1 MNENYSISEEVEEV
15 LPSFFWTI
23 ASSEGHQLINKDE
36 LVRIIKF
43 DEMTKNHTE
52 LYRKQVPIS
61 KALAD
66 NTKLMMPGIT
76 ASALMDGQGKQVA
89 NILKPTYWLAV
100 DIDKIPDEKMQEV
113 IAKADKDPYVMARYV
128 TASGHGLRILARYKP
143 FDDPEVTA
151 VELFD
156 VVVRKAMDYFSILL
170 GVPADEKCCDITR
183 MCGLA
188 HDPTAYFCW
197 NSKPFELESKDIKR
211 LYFKKS
217 MAEKYERRS
226 SRRRKPSQ
234 KMVSLAKHIP
244 TIDEAAASIE
254 KLLETWG
261 KAFEPSRHNDYVYNF
276 GLTCL
281 KYDIDQKEATDYA
294 DQHFSAQYPKT
305 VSVMNQAYKHQEQ
318 RGTWQFMR
326 KGESY
331 GKKPSIKMLKQWLS
345 MRYEFH
351 RNEVTGNYEVCSRDV
366 LKGKFHS
373 WTRMDDNIENSL
385 WIEMEEDGLQ
395 TLLPRLH
402 SLINSDFSEKY
413 NPLLDYLTALPAWDG
428 KTDYIQM
435 LADRIHIA
443 DTDGAHHTQED
454 FRYFFKK
461 WFVAMVVTWVTDTV
475 VGQTILIFVGKGGL
489 FKTTFFDKLLPKIL
503 HDYFINESTASYTDK
518 DFMEAMASKA
528 LMCLDEFETAFGKN
542 LSAFKSCVTKL
553 FFSIRRPYD
562 KYRTEL
568 PHRAAMCGTS
578 NSVQIISEEENR
590 RYSPW
595 LIESIDSPID
605 HPIDYQHVYAQ
616 AVALGKEVMERQRK
630 HEDGWVFWL
639 TTEDIEVM
647 REHNKMFMISNYME
661 DQILRYYRV
670 PGKYPAA
677 SGFREK
683 AQIERHGLVRDRE
696 GGGRDEHRC
705 HRIAIGMGGRPELTG
720 LRPVSDLLF
729 AVSILFF
736 PKTKIL
742 IISNPSTHHI
752 ECKTNQK
759 SDIIP
764 SRR

>member
-1 MNENYSISEEVEEV
+1 MNTNNSTSEEVEEV

-100 DIDKIPDEKMQEV
+100 DIDKIPDEKMQKV
-113 IAKADKDPYVMARYV
+113 ITKADNDPYVMVRYV

-156 VVVRKAMDYFSILL
+156 VMVRKAMDYFSILL

-331 GKKPSIKMLKQWLS
+331 GKKPSMKMLKQWLS

-351 RNEVTGNYEVCSRDV
+351 RNEVTGYYEVCSRDV
-366 LKGKFHS
+366 IKGKFHH

-395 TLLPRLH
+395 TQQPRLH

-443 DTDGAHHTQED
+443 DTDSAHHTQED

-670 PGKYPAA
+670 PGKDVEARYIKFRYSSEILERIGGCPALSRYIYQQNLA
-677 SGFREK
+677 STLLRLGF
-683 AQIERHGLVRDRE
+683 ERKRRSK
-696 GGGRDEHRC
+696 
-705 HRIAIGMGGRPELTG
+705 GMGWFVIEKEVGEMNTDAI
-720 LRPVSDLLF
+720 VS
-729 AVSILFF
+729 
-736 PKTKIL
+736 
-742 IISNPSTHHI
+742 PS
-752 ECKTNQK
+752 EWEDDRN
-759 SDIIP
+759 
-764 SRR
+764 

>member
-128 TASGHGLRILARYKP
+128 TASGHGLRILTRYKP

-217 MAEKYERRS
+217 ISEKYERRS

-281 KYDIDQKEATDYA
+281 KYNIDQKEATDYA

-331 GKKPSIKMLKQWLS
+331 GKKPSMKMLKQWLS

-351 RNEVTGNYEVCSRDV
+351 RNEVTGYYEVCSRDV
-366 LKGKFHS
+366 LKGKFHR

-395 TLLPRLH
+395 TQQPRLH

-670 PGKYPAA
+670 PDKDVEARYIKFRYSSEILERIGGCPALSRYIYQQNLA
-677 SGFREK
+677 STLLRLGF
-683 AQIERHGLVRDRE
+683 ERKRRSK
-696 GGGRDEHRC
+696 
-705 HRIAIGMGGRPELTG
+705 GMGWFVIEKEVGEMNTDAI
-720 LRPVSDLLF
+720 VS
-729 AVSILFF
+729 
-736 PKTKIL
+736 
-742 IISNPSTHHI
+742 PS
-752 ECKTNQK
+752 EWEDDRN
-759 SDIIP
+759 
-764 SRR
+764 

>member
-15 LPSFFWTI
+15 MPSFFWTI

-100 DIDKIPDEKMQEV
+100 DIDKIPEEKMQEV

-188 HDPTAYFCW
+188 HDPTAYFYW
-197 NSKPFELESKDIKR
+197 NSKPFELDTKDIKR

-261 KAFEPSRHNDYVYNF
+261 KAFEPNRHNDYVYNF

-331 GKKPSIKMLKQWLS
+331 GKKPSMKMLKQWLS

-351 RNEVTGNYEVCSRDV
+351 RNEVTGYYEVCSRDV
-366 LKGKFHS
+366 IKGKFHR

-395 TLLPRLH
+395 TQQPRLH

-443 DTDGAHHTQED
+443 NTDGAHHTQED

-670 PGKYPAA
+670 PGKDVEARYIKFRYSSEILERIGGCPALSRYIYQQNLA
-677 SGFREK
+677 STLLRLGF
-683 AQIERHGLVRDRE
+683 ERKRRSK
-696 GGGRDEHRC
+696 
-705 HRIAIGMGGRPELTG
+705 GMGWFVIEKEVGEMNTDAI
-720 LRPVSDLLF
+720 VS
-729 AVSILFF
+729 
-736 PKTKIL
+736 
-742 IISNPSTHHI
+742 PS
-752 ECKTNQK
+752 EWEDDRN
-759 SDIIP
+759 
-764 SRR
+764 

>member
-1 MNENYSISEEVEEV
+1 MNTNNSTSEEVEEV
-15 LPSFFWTI
+15 MPSFFWTI

-244 TIDEAAASIE
+244 TIDEAAPAIE
-254 KLLETWG
+254 KLMESWG

-331 GKKPSIKMLKQWLS
+331 GKKPSMKMLKQWLS

-351 RNEVTGNYEVCSRDV
+351 RNEVTGYYEVCSRDV
-366 LKGKFHS
+366 IKGKFHH

-395 TLLPRLH
+395 TQQPRLH

-413 NPLLDYLTALPAWDG
+413 NPLLDFLTSLPEWDG

-670 PGKYPAA
+670 PGKDVEARYIKFRYSSEILERIGGCPALSRYIYQQNLA
-677 SGFREK
+677 STLLRLGF
-683 AQIERHGLVRDRE
+683 ERKRRSK
-696 GGGRDEHRC
+696 
-705 HRIAIGMGGRPELTG
+705 GMGWFVIEKEVGEMNTDAI
-720 LRPVSDLLF
+720 VS
-729 AVSILFF
+729 
-736 PKTKIL
+736 
-742 IISNPSTHHI
+742 PS
-752 ECKTNQK
+752 EWEDDRN
-759 SDIIP
+759 
-764 SRR
+764 

>member
-170 GVPADEKCCDITR
+170 GVPADEKCSDITR

-197 NSKPFELESKDIKR
+197 NSKPFELDTKDIKR

-261 KAFEPSRHNDYVYNF
+261 KAFEPNRHNDYVYNF

-281 KYDIDQKEATDYA
+281 KYNIDQKEATDYA

-318 RGTWQFMR
+318 RGSWQFMR

-331 GKKPSIKMLKQWLS
+331 GKKPSMKMLKQWLS

-351 RNEVTGNYEVCSRDV
+351 RNEVTGYYEVCSRDV
-366 LKGKFHS
+366 IKGKFHH

-489 FKTTFFDKLLPKIL
+489 FKTTFFDKLLPRVL

-605 HPIDYQHVYAQ
+605 HPIDYQHVYSQ

-670 PGKYPAA
+670 PGKDVEARYIKFRYSSEILERIGGCPALSRYIYQQNLA
-677 SGFREK
+677 STLLRLGF
-683 AQIERHGLVRDRE
+683 ERKRRSK
-696 GGGRDEHRC
+696 
-705 HRIAIGMGGRPELTG
+705 GMGWFVIEKEVGEMNTDAI
-720 LRPVSDLLF
+720 VS
-729 AVSILFF
+729 
-736 PKTKIL
+736 
-742 IISNPSTHHI
+742 PS
-752 ECKTNQK
+752 EWEEDQN
-759 SDIIP
+759 
-764 SRR
+764 

>member
-1 MNENYSISEEVEEV
+1 MNENYSISKEVEEV
-15 LPSFFWTI
+15 MPSFFWTI

-100 DIDKIPDEKMQEV
+100 DIDKIPEEKMQEV
-113 IAKADKDPYVMARYV
+113 ITKADKDPYVMARYV

-151 VELFD
+151 VELFG

-331 GKKPSIKMLKQWLS
+331 GKKPSMKMLKQWLS

-351 RNEVTGNYEVCSRDV
+351 RNEVTGYYEVCSRDV
-366 LKGKFHS
+366 LKGKFHH

-395 TLLPRLH
+395 THQPRLH

-428 KTDYIQM
+428 TTDYIQM

-443 DTDGAHHTQED
+443 NTDGAHHTQED

-670 PGKYPAA
+670 PGKDVEARYIKFRYSSEILERIGGCPALSRYIYQQNLA
-677 SGFREK
+677 STLLRLGF
-683 AQIERHGLVRDRE
+683 ERKRRSK
-696 GGGRDEHRC
+696 
-705 HRIAIGMGGRPELTG
+705 GMGWFVIEKEVGEMNTDAI
-720 LRPVSDLLF
+720 VS
-729 AVSILFF
+729 
-736 PKTKIL
+736 
-742 IISNPSTHHI
+742 PS
-752 ECKTNQK
+752 EWEDDRN
-759 SDIIP
+759 
-764 SRR
+764 

>member
-1 MNENYSISEEVEEV
+1 MNDNYSISKEVEEV

-113 IAKADKDPYVMARYV
+113 IEKADKDPYVMARYV

-197 NSKPFELESKDIKR
+197 NSKPFELDTKDIKR

-244 TIDEAAASIE
+244 TIDEAVPAIE

-261 KAFEPSRHNDYVYNF
+261 KAFEPNRHNDYVYNF

-281 KYDIDQKEATDYA
+281 KYNIDQKEATDYA

-318 RGTWQFMR
+318 RGSWQFMR

-331 GKKPSIKMLKQWLS
+331 GKKPSMKMLKQWLS

-351 RNEVTGNYEVCSRDV
+351 RNEVTGYYEVCSRDV
-366 LKGKFHS
+366 LKGKFHR

-413 NPLLDYLTALPAWDG
+413 NPLLDFLTSLPAWDG
-428 KTDYIQM
+428 KTDHIQM

-443 DTDGAHHTQED
+443 NTDGAHHTQED

-630 HEDGWVFWL
+630 HEDGRVFWL

-670 PGKYPAA
+670 PGKDVEARYIKFRYSSEILERIGGCPALSRYIYQQNLA
-677 SGFREK
+677 STLLRLGF
-683 AQIERHGLVRDRE
+683 ERKRRSK
-696 GGGRDEHRC
+696 
-705 HRIAIGMGGRPELTG
+705 GMGWFVIEKEVGEMNTDAI
-720 LRPVSDLLF
+720 VS
-729 AVSILFF
+729 
-736 PKTKIL
+736 
-742 IISNPSTHHI
+742 PS
-752 ECKTNQK
+752 EWEDDRN
-759 SDIIP
+759 
-764 SRR
+764 

>member
-1 MNENYSISEEVEEV
+1 MNTNNSTSEEVEEV

-113 IAKADKDPYVMARYV
+113 ITKADNDPYVMVRYV

-170 GVPADEKCCDITR
+170 GVPADEKCSDITR

-197 NSKPFELESKDIKR
+197 NSKTFELESKDIKR

-244 TIDEAAASIE
+244 TIDEAAPAIE

-331 GKKPSIKMLKQWLS
+331 GKKPSMKMLKQWLS

-351 RNEVTGNYEVCSRDV
+351 RNEVTGYYEVCSRDV
-366 LKGKFHS
+366 IKGKFHR

-395 TLLPRLH
+395 TQQPRLH

-670 PGKYPAA
+670 PGKDVEARYIKFRYSSEILERIGGCPALSRYIYQQNLA
-677 SGFREK
+677 STLLRLGF
-683 AQIERHGLVRDRE
+683 ERKRRSK
-696 GGGRDEHRC
+696 
-705 HRIAIGMGGRPELTG
+705 GMGWFVIEKEVGEMNTDAI
-720 LRPVSDLLF
+720 VS
-729 AVSILFF
+729 
-736 PKTKIL
+736 
-742 IISNPSTHHI
+742 PS
-752 ECKTNQK
+752 EWEDDRN
-759 SDIIP
+759 
-764 SRR
+764 

>member
-1 MNENYSISEEVEEV
+1 MNTNNSTSEEVEEV

-234 KMVSLAKHIP
+234 KMVSLAKQIP

-254 KLLETWG
+254 KLLESWG

-331 GKKPSIKMLKQWLS
+331 GKKPSMKMLKQWLS

-351 RNEVTGNYEVCSRDV
+351 RNEVTGYYEVCSRDV
-366 LKGKFHS
+366 IKGKFHH

-395 TLLPRLH
+395 TQQPRLH

-443 DTDGAHHTQED
+443 NTDGAHHTQED

-489 FKTTFFDKLLPKIL
+489 FKTTFFDKLLPKVL

-670 PGKYPAA
+670 PGKDVEARYIKFRYSSEILERIGGCPALSRYIYQQNLA
-677 SGFREK
+677 STLLRLGF
-683 AQIERHGLVRDRE
+683 ERKRRSK
-696 GGGRDEHRC
+696 
-705 HRIAIGMGGRPELTG
+705 GMGWFVIEKEVGEMNTDAI
-720 LRPVSDLLF
+720 VS
-729 AVSILFF
+729 
-736 PKTKIL
+736 
-742 IISNPSTHHI
+742 PS
-752 ECKTNQK
+752 EWEDDRN
-759 SDIIP
+759 
-764 SRR
+764 

>member
-351 RNEVTGNYEVCSRDV
+351 RNEVTGYYEVCSRDV
-366 LKGKFHS
+366 IKGKFHH

-395 TLLPRLH
+395 TQQPRLH

-413 NPLLDYLTALPAWDG
+413 NPLLDFLTALPAWDG

-670 PGKYPAA
+670 PDKDVEARYIKFRYSSEILERIGGCPALSRYIYQQNLA
-677 SGFREK
+677 STLLRLGF
-683 AQIERHGLVRDRE
+683 ERKRRSK
-696 GGGRDEHRC
+696 
-705 HRIAIGMGGRPELTG
+705 GMGWFVIEKEVGEMNTDAI
-720 LRPVSDLLF
+720 VS
-729 AVSILFF
+729 
-736 PKTKIL
+736 
-742 IISNPSTHHI
+742 PS
-752 ECKTNQK
+752 EWEDDRN
-759 SDIIP
+759 
-764 SRR
+764 

>member
-1 MNENYSISEEVEEV
+1 MNENYSICEEVEEV

-100 DIDKIPDEKMQEV
+100 DIDKIPEEKMQEV

-197 NSKPFELESKDIKR
+197 NSKPFELDTKDIKR

-254 KLLETWG
+254 KLMESWG
-261 KAFEPSRHNDYVYNF
+261 KAFEPNRHNDYVYNF

-281 KYDIDQKEATDYA
+281 KYNIDQKEATDYA

-331 GKKPSIKMLKQWLS
+331 GRKPSIKMLKQWLS

-351 RNEVTGNYEVCSRDV
+351 RNEVTGYYEVCSRDV

-395 TLLPRLH
+395 TQQPRLH

-413 NPLLDYLTALPAWDG
+413 NPLLDYLTALPEWDG

-489 FKTTFFDKLLPKIL
+489 FKTTFFDKLLPRVL

-670 PGKYPAA
+670 PGKDVEARYIKFRYSSEIMERIGGCPALSRYIYQQNLA
-677 SGFREK
+677 STLLRLGF
-683 AQIERHGLVRDRE
+683 ERKRRSK
-696 GGGRDEHRC
+696 
-705 HRIAIGMGGRPELTG
+705 GMGWFVIEKEVGEMNTDAIVSPSEWEDDRNRPAYA
-720 LRPVSDLLF
+720 P
-729 AVSILFF
+729 
-736 PKTKIL
+736 
-742 IISNPSTHHI
+742 
-752 ECKTNQK
+752 
-759 SDIIP
+759 
-764 SRR
+764 

>member
-1 MNENYSISEEVEEV
+1 MNENYSINKEVEEV

-113 IAKADKDPYVMARYV
+113 IGKADKDPYVMARYV

-217 MAEKYERRS
+217 ISEKYERRS

-331 GKKPSIKMLKQWLS
+331 SKKPSMKMLKQWLS

-351 RNEVTGNYEVCSRDV
+351 RNEVTGYYEVCSRDV
-366 LKGKFHS
+366 LKGKFHH

-395 TLLPRLH
+395 TQQPRLH

-443 DTDGAHHTQED
+443 NTDGAHHTQED

-670 PGKYPAA
+670 PDKDVEARYIKFRYSSEILERIGGCPALSRYIYQQNLA
-677 SGFREK
+677 STLLRLGF
-683 AQIERHGLVRDRE
+683 ERKRRSK
-696 GGGRDEHRC
+696 
-705 HRIAIGMGGRPELTG
+705 GMGWFVIEKEVGEMNTDAI
-720 LRPVSDLLF
+720 VS
-729 AVSILFF
+729 
-736 PKTKIL
+736 
-742 IISNPSTHHI
+742 PS
-752 ECKTNQK
+752 EWEDDRN
-759 SDIIP
+759 
-764 SRR
+764 

>member
-1 MNENYSISEEVEEV
+1 MNTNNSTSEEVEEV

-113 IAKADKDPYVMARYV
+113 ITKADNDPYVMVRYV

-156 VVVRKAMDYFSILL
+156 VMVRKAMDYFSILL

-226 SRRRKPSQ
+226 SRRKKPSQ

-244 TIDEAAASIE
+244 TIDEAAPAIE

-331 GKKPSIKMLKQWLS
+331 GKKPSMKMLKQWLS

-351 RNEVTGNYEVCSRDV
+351 RNEVTGYYEVCSRDV
-366 LKGKFHS
+366 IKGKFHR

-395 TLLPRLH
+395 TQQPRLH

-670 PGKYPAA
+670 PGKDVEARYIKFRYSSEILERIGGCPALSRYIYQQNLA
-677 SGFREK
+677 STLLRLGF
-683 AQIERHGLVRDRE
+683 ERKRRSK
-696 GGGRDEHRC
+696 
-705 HRIAIGMGGRPELTG
+705 GMGWFVIEKEVGEMNTDAI
-720 LRPVSDLLF
+720 VS
-729 AVSILFF
+729 
-736 PKTKIL
+736 
-742 IISNPSTHHI
+742 PS
-752 ECKTNQK
+752 EWEDDRN
-759 SDIIP
+759 
-764 SRR
+764 

>member
-1 MNENYSISEEVEEV
+1 MNENYSISKEVEEV
-15 LPSFFWTI
+15 MPSFFWTI

-100 DIDKIPDEKMQEV
+100 DIDKIPEEKMQEV
-113 IAKADKDPYVMARYV
+113 ITKADKDPYVMARYV
-128 TASGHGLRILARYKP
+128 TVSGHGLRILARYKP

-151 VELFD
+151 VELFG

-226 SRRRKPSQ
+226 SRRIKPSQ

-331 GKKPSIKMLKQWLS
+331 GKKPSMKMLKQWLS

-351 RNEVTGNYEVCSRDV
+351 RNEVTGYYEVCSRDV
-366 LKGKFHS
+366 LKGKFHH

-395 TLLPRLH
+395 TQLPRLH

-443 DTDGAHHTQED
+443 NTDGAHHTQED

-670 PGKYPAA
+670 PGKDVEARYIKFRYSSEILERIGGCPALSRYIYQQNLA
-677 SGFREK
+677 STLLRLGF
-683 AQIERHGLVRDRE
+683 ERKRRSK
-696 GGGRDEHRC
+696 
-705 HRIAIGMGGRPELTG
+705 GMGWFVIEKEVGEMNTDAI
-720 LRPVSDLLF
+720 VS
-729 AVSILFF
+729 
-736 PKTKIL
+736 
-742 IISNPSTHHI
+742 PS
-752 ECKTNQK
+752 EWEDDRN
-759 SDIIP
+759 
-764 SRR
+764 

>member
-1 MNENYSISEEVEEV
+1 MNTNNSTSEEVEEV

-197 NSKPFELESKDIKR
+197 NSKPFELDTKDIKR

-244 TIDEAAASIE
+244 TIDEAAPAIE

-331 GKKPSIKMLKQWLS
+331 GKKPSMKMLKQWLS

-351 RNEVTGNYEVCSRDV
+351 RNEVTGYYEVCSRDV
-366 LKGKFHS
+366 IKGKFHR

-395 TLLPRLH
+395 TQQPRLH

-489 FKTTFFDKLLPKIL
+489 YKTTFFDKLLPRVL

-605 HPIDYQHVYAQ
+605 HPIDYLHVYAQ

-670 PGKYPAA
+670 PGKDVEARYIKFRYSSEILERIGGCPALSRYIYQQNLA
-677 SGFREK
+677 STLLRLGF
-683 AQIERHGLVRDRE
+683 ERKRRSK
-696 GGGRDEHRC
+696 
-705 HRIAIGMGGRPELTG
+705 GMGWFVIEKEVGEMNTDAI
-720 LRPVSDLLF
+720 VS
-729 AVSILFF
+729 
-736 PKTKIL
+736 
-742 IISNPSTHHI
+742 PS
-752 ECKTNQK
+752 EWEDDRN
-759 SDIIP
+759 
-764 SRR
+764 

>member
-1 MNENYSISEEVEEV
+1 MNENYSISKEVEEV
-15 LPSFFWTI
+15 MPSFFWTI

-151 VELFD
+151 VELFG

-331 GKKPSIKMLKQWLS
+331 GKKPSMKMLKQWLS

-351 RNEVTGNYEVCSRDV
+351 RNEVTGYYEVCSRDV
-366 LKGKFHS
+366 LKGKFHH

-395 TLLPRLH
+395 TQQSRLH

-443 DTDGAHHTQED
+443 NTDGAHHTQED

-670 PGKYPAA
+670 PGKDVEARYIKFRYSSEILERIGGCPALSRYIYQQNLA
-677 SGFREK
+677 STLLRLGFKRK
-683 AQIERHGLVRDRE
+683 RRSK
-696 GGGRDEHRC
+696 
-705 HRIAIGMGGRPELTG
+705 GMGWFVIEKEVGEMNTDAI
-720 LRPVSDLLF
+720 VS
-729 AVSILFF
+729 
-736 PKTKIL
+736 
-742 IISNPSTHHI
+742 PS
-752 ECKTNQK
+752 EWEDDRN
-759 SDIIP
+759 
-764 SRR
+764 

>member
-15 LPSFFWTI
+15 MPSFFWTI

-100 DIDKIPDEKMQEV
+100 DIDKIPEEKMQEV
-113 IAKADKDPYVMARYV
+113 ITKVDKDPYVMARYV

-244 TIDEAAASIE
+244 TIDEAAPSIE

-331 GKKPSIKMLKQWLS
+331 GKKPSMKMLKQWLS

-351 RNEVTGNYEVCSRDV
+351 RNEVTGYYEVCSRDV
-366 LKGKFHS
+366 LKGKFHH

-395 TLLPRLH
+395 TQQPRLH

-413 NPLLDYLTALPAWDG
+413 NPLLDYLTALPTWDG

-443 DTDGAHHTQED
+443 NTDGAHHTQED

-475 VGQTILIFVGKGGL
+475 VGQTILIFVGRGGL

-670 PGKYPAA
+670 PGKDVEARYIKFRYSSEILERIGGCPALSRYIYQQNLA
-677 SGFREK
+677 STLLRLGF
-683 AQIERHGLVRDRE
+683 ERKRRSK
-696 GGGRDEHRC
+696 
-705 HRIAIGMGGRPELTG
+705 GMGWFVIEKEMGEMNTDAI
-720 LRPVSDLLF
+720 VS
-729 AVSILFF
+729 
-736 PKTKIL
+736 
-742 IISNPSTHHI
+742 PS
-752 ECKTNQK
+752 EWEDDRN
-759 SDIIP
+759 
-764 SRR
+764 

>member
-15 LPSFFWTI
+15 MPSFFWTI

-100 DIDKIPDEKMQEV
+100 DIDKIPEEKMQEV
-113 IAKADKDPYVMARYV
+113 ITKADKDPYVMARYV

-305 VSVMNQAYKHQEQ
+305 VSVMKQAYKHQEQ

-331 GKKPSIKMLKQWLS
+331 GKKPSMKMLKQWLS

-351 RNEVTGNYEVCSRDV
+351 RNEVTGYYEVCSRDV
-366 LKGKFHS
+366 LKGKFHH

-395 TLLPRLH
+395 TQQPRLH

-443 DTDGAHHTQED
+443 NTDGAHHTQED

-670 PGKYPAA
+670 PGKDVEARYIKFRYSSEILERIGGCPALSRYIYQQNLA
-677 SGFREK
+677 STLLRLGF
-683 AQIERHGLVRDRE
+683 ERKRRSK
-696 GGGRDEHRC
+696 
-705 HRIAIGMGGRPELTG
+705 GMGWFVIEKEVGEMNTDAI
-720 LRPVSDLLF
+720 VS
-729 AVSILFF
+729 
-736 PKTKIL
+736 
-742 IISNPSTHHI
+742 PS
-752 ECKTNQK
+752 EWEDDRN
-759 SDIIP
+759 
-764 SRR
+764 

>member
-1 MNENYSISEEVEEV
+1 MNENYSINKEVEEV

-281 KYDIDQKEATDYA
+281 KYNIDQKEATDYA

-331 GKKPSIKMLKQWLS
+331 GKKPSMKMLKQWLS

-351 RNEVTGNYEVCSRDV
+351 RNEVTGYYEVCSRDV
-366 LKGKFHS
+366 LKGKFHRWS
-373 WTRMDDNIENSL
+373 RMDDNIENSL

-395 TLLPRLH
+395 TQQPRLH

-443 DTDGAHHTQED
+443 DTDSAHHTQED

-670 PGKYPAA
+670 SGKDVEARYIKFRYSSEILERIGGCPALSRYIYQQNLA
-677 SGFREK
+677 STLLRLGF
-683 AQIERHGLVRDRE
+683 ERKRRSK
-696 GGGRDEHRC
+696 
-705 HRIAIGMGGRPELTG
+705 GMGWFVIEKEVGEMNTDAI
-720 LRPVSDLLF
+720 VS
-729 AVSILFF
+729 
-736 PKTKIL
+736 
-742 IISNPSTHHI
+742 PS
-752 ECKTNQK
+752 EWEDDRN
-759 SDIIP
+759 
-764 SRR
+764 

>member
-1 MNENYSISEEVEEV
+1 MNENYSTSNEVEEV
-15 LPSFFWTI
+15 MPSFFWTI

-76 ASALMDGQGKQVA
+76 ASTLMDGQGKQVA

-113 IAKADKDPYVMARYV
+113 IEKADKDPYVMARYV

-331 GKKPSIKMLKQWLS
+331 GKKPSMKMLKQWLS

-351 RNEVTGNYEVCSRDV
+351 RNEVTGYYEVCSRDV
-366 LKGKFHS
+366 IKGKFHH

-395 TLLPRLH
+395 TQQPRLH

-670 PGKYPAA
+670 PGKDVEARYIKFRYSSEILERIGGCPALSRYIYQQNLA
-677 SGFREK
+677 STLLRLGF
-683 AQIERHGLVRDRE
+683 ERKRRSK
-696 GGGRDEHRC
+696 
-705 HRIAIGMGGRPELTG
+705 GMGWFVIEKEVGEMNTDAI
-720 LRPVSDLLF
+720 VS
-729 AVSILFF
+729 
-736 PKTKIL
+736 
-742 IISNPSTHHI
+742 PS
-752 ECKTNQK
+752 EWEDDRN
-759 SDIIP
+759 
-764 SRR
+764 

>member
-197 NSKPFELESKDIKR
+197 DSKPFELESKDIKR
-211 LYFKKS
+211 LYLKKS

-234 KMVSLAKHIP
+234 KIVSLAKHIP
-244 TIDEAAASIE
+244 TIDEAAPAIE
-254 KLLETWG
+254 KLMETWG

-331 GKKPSIKMLKQWLS
+331 GKKPSMKMLKQWLS

-351 RNEVTGNYEVCSRDV
+351 RNEVTGYYEVCSRDV
-366 LKGKFHS
+366 IKGKFHR

-395 TLLPRLH
+395 TQQPRLH

-413 NPLLDYLTALPAWDG
+413 NPLLDFLTSLPAWDG

-475 VGQTILIFVGKGGL
+475 VGQTILIFVGKGGI

-503 HDYFINESTASYTDK
+503 HEYFINESTASYTDK

-670 PGKYPAA
+670 PGKDVEARYIKFRYSSEILERIGGCPALSRYIYQQNLA
-677 SGFREK
+677 STLLRLGF
-683 AQIERHGLVRDRE
+683 ERKRRSK
-696 GGGRDEHRC
+696 
-705 HRIAIGMGGRPELTG
+705 GMGWFVIEKEVGEMNTDAI
-720 LRPVSDLLF
+720 VS
-729 AVSILFF
+729 
-736 PKTKIL
+736 
-742 IISNPSTHHI
+742 PS
-752 ECKTNQK
+752 EWEDDRN
-759 SDIIP
+759 
-764 SRR
+764 

>member
-1 MNENYSISEEVEEV
+1 MNENYSISKEVEEV
-15 LPSFFWTI
+15 MPSFFWTI

-113 IAKADKDPYVMARYV
+113 ITKADKDPYVMARYV

-151 VELFD
+151 VELFG

-331 GKKPSIKMLKQWLS
+331 GKKPSMKMLKQWLS

-351 RNEVTGNYEVCSRDV
+351 RNEVTGYYEVCSRDV
-366 LKGKFHS
+366 LKGKFHH

-395 TLLPRLH
+395 TQLPRLH

-443 DTDGAHHTQED
+443 NTDGAHHTQED

-616 AVALGKEVMERQRK
+616 AVALGKEMMERQRK

-670 PGKYPAA
+670 PGKDVEARYIKFRYSSEILERIGGCPALSRYIYQQNLA
-677 SGFREK
+677 STLLRLGF
-683 AQIERHGLVRDRE
+683 ERKRRSK
-696 GGGRDEHRC
+696 
-705 HRIAIGMGGRPELTG
+705 GMGWFVIEKEVGEMNTDAI
-720 LRPVSDLLF
+720 VS
-729 AVSILFF
+729 
-736 PKTKIL
+736 
-742 IISNPSTHHI
+742 PS
-752 ECKTNQK
+752 EWEDDRN
-759 SDIIP
+759 
-764 SRR
+764 

>member
-1 MNENYSISEEVEEV
+1 MNENYSTSNEVEEV
-15 LPSFFWTI
+15 MPSFFWTI

-76 ASALMDGQGKQVA
+76 ASTLMDGQGKQVA

-281 KYDIDQKEATDYA
+281 KYNIDQKEATDYA

-331 GKKPSIKMLKQWLS
+331 GKKPSMKMLKQWLS

-351 RNEVTGNYEVCSRDV
+351 RNEVTGYYEVCSRDV
-366 LKGKFHS
+366 LKGKFHH
-373 WTRMDDNIENSL
+373 WTRMDDNIENTL

-395 TLLPRLH
+395 TQQPRLH

-443 DTDGAHHTQED
+443 NTDGAHHTQED

-461 WFVAMVVTWVTDTV
+461 WFVAMVVTWVADTV

-670 PGKYPAA
+670 PGKDVEARYIKFRYSSEILERIGGCPALSRYIYQQNLA
-677 SGFREK
+677 STLLRLGF
-683 AQIERHGLVRDRE
+683 ERKRRSK
-696 GGGRDEHRC
+696 
-705 HRIAIGMGGRPELTG
+705 GMGWLVIEKEVGEMNTDAI
-720 LRPVSDLLF
+720 VS
-729 AVSILFF
+729 
-736 PKTKIL
+736 
-742 IISNPSTHHI
+742 PS
-752 ECKTNQK
+752 EWEDDRN
-759 SDIIP
+759 
-764 SRR
+764 

>member
-1 MNENYSISEEVEEV
+1 MNENYSTSNEVEEV
-15 LPSFFWTI
+15 MPSFFWTI

-76 ASALMDGQGKQVA
+76 ASTLMDGQGKQVA

-244 TIDEAAASIE
+244 TIDEAAPAIE
-254 KLLETWG
+254 KLMESWG

-331 GKKPSIKMLKQWLS
+331 GKKPSMKMLKQWLS

-351 RNEVTGNYEVCSRDV
+351 RNEVTGYYEVCSRDV

-395 TLLPRLH
+395 TQQPRLH

-670 PGKYPAA
+670 PGKDVEARYIKFRYSSEILERIGGCPALSRYIYQQNLA
-677 SGFREK
+677 STLLRLGF
-683 AQIERHGLVRDRE
+683 ERKRRSK
-696 GGGRDEHRC
+696 
-705 HRIAIGMGGRPELTG
+705 GMGWFVIEKEVGEMNTDAI
-720 LRPVSDLLF
+720 VS
-729 AVSILFF
+729 
-736 PKTKIL
+736 
-742 IISNPSTHHI
+742 PS
-752 ECKTNQK
+752 EWEDDRN
-759 SDIIP
+759 
-764 SRR
+764 

>member
-1 MNENYSISEEVEEV
+1 MNENYSINKEVEEV
-15 LPSFFWTI
+15 MPSFFWTI

-100 DIDKIPDEKMQEV
+100 DIDKIPEEKMQEV
-113 IAKADKDPYVMARYV
+113 ITKADKDPYVMARYV

-151 VELFD
+151 VELFG

-217 MAEKYERRS
+217 IAEKYERRS

-244 TIDEAAASIE
+244 TIDEAAPAIE

-331 GKKPSIKMLKQWLS
+331 GKKPSMKMLKQWLS

-351 RNEVTGNYEVCSRDV
+351 RNEVTGYYEVCSRDV
-366 LKGKFHS
+366 LKGKFHH

-395 TLLPRLH
+395 TQQPRLH

-443 DTDGAHHTQED
+443 NTDGAHHTQED

-670 PGKYPAA
+670 PGKDVEARYIKFRYSSEILERIGGCPALSRYIYQQNLA
-677 SGFREK
+677 STLLRLGF
-683 AQIERHGLVRDRE
+683 ERKRRSK
-696 GGGRDEHRC
+696 
-705 HRIAIGMGGRPELTG
+705 GMGWFVIEKEVGEMNTDAI
-720 LRPVSDLLF
+720 VS
-729 AVSILFF
+729 
-736 PKTKIL
+736 
-742 IISNPSTHHI
+742 PS
-752 ECKTNQK
+752 EWEDDRN
-759 SDIIP
+759 
-764 SRR
+764 

>member
-1 MNENYSISEEVEEV
+1 MNENYSTSNEVEEV
-15 LPSFFWTI
+15 MPSFFWTI

-113 IAKADKDPYVMARYV
+113 IEKADKDPYVMARYV

-281 KYDIDQKEATDYA
+281 KYNIDQKEATDYA

-331 GKKPSIKMLKQWLS
+331 GKKPSMKMLKQWLS

-351 RNEVTGNYEVCSRDV
+351 RNEVTGYYEVCSRDV
-366 LKGKFHS
+366 LKGKFHH

-670 PGKYPAA
+670 LARTWKPDTSSSAILRRFWNALAA
-677 SGFREK
+677 V
-683 AQIERHGLVRDRE
+683 L
-696 GGGRDEHRC
+696 
-705 HRIAIGMGGRPELTG
+705 P
-720 LRPVSDLLF
+720 
-729 AVSILFF
+729 
-736 PKTKIL
+736 
-742 IISNPSTHHI
+742 
-752 ECKTNQK
+752 
-759 SDIIP
+759 
-764 SRR
+764 

>member
-1 MNENYSISEEVEEV
+1 MNENYSTSEEVEEV

-261 KAFEPSRHNDYVYNF
+261 KAFEPNRHNDYVYNF

-281 KYDIDQKEATDYA
+281 KYNIDQKEATDYA

-331 GKKPSIKMLKQWLS
+331 GKKPSMKMLKQWLS

-351 RNEVTGNYEVCSRDV
+351 RNEVTGYYEVCSRDV
-366 LKGKFHS
+366 IKGKFHH

-670 PGKYPAA
+670 PGKDVEARYIKFRYSSEILERIGGCPALSRYIYQQNLA
-677 SGFREK
+677 STLLRLGF
-683 AQIERHGLVRDRE
+683 ERKRRSK
-696 GGGRDEHRC
+696 
-705 HRIAIGMGGRPELTG
+705 GMGWFVIEKEVGEMNTDAI
-720 LRPVSDLLF
+720 VS
-729 AVSILFF
+729 
-736 PKTKIL
+736 
-742 IISNPSTHHI
+742 PS
-752 ECKTNQK
+752 EWEDDQN
-759 SDIIP
+759 
-764 SRR
+764 

>member
-1 MNENYSISEEVEEV
+1 MNTNNSTSEEVEEV

-113 IAKADKDPYVMARYV
+113 ITKADKDPYVMARYV

-244 TIDEAAASIE
+244 TIDEAAPAIE

-318 RGTWQFMR
+318 RGTWLFMR

-331 GKKPSIKMLKQWLS
+331 GKKPSMKMLKQWLS
-345 MRYEFH
+345 MRYKFH
-351 RNEVTGNYEVCSRDV
+351 RNEVTGYYEVCSRDV
-366 LKGKFHS
+366 IKGKFHR

-395 TLLPRLH
+395 TQQPRLH

-670 PGKYPAA
+670 PGKDVEARFIKFRYSSEILERIGGCPALSRYIYQQNLA
-677 SGFREK
+677 STLLRLGF
-683 AQIERHGLVRDRE
+683 ERKRRSK
-696 GGGRDEHRC
+696 
-705 HRIAIGMGGRPELTG
+705 GMGWFVIEKEVGEMNTDAI
-720 LRPVSDLLF
+720 VS
-729 AVSILFF
+729 
-736 PKTKIL
+736 
-742 IISNPSTHHI
+742 PS
-752 ECKTNQK
+752 EWEDDRN
-759 SDIIP
+759 
-764 SRR
+764 

>member
-1 MNENYSISEEVEEV
+1 M
-15 LPSFFWTI
+15 
-23 ASSEGHQLINKDE
+23 
-36 LVRIIKF
+36 
-43 DEMTKNHTE
+43 
-52 LYRKQVPIS
+52 
-61 KALAD
+61 
-66 NTKLMMPGIT
+66 
-76 ASALMDGQGKQVA
+76 
-89 NILKPTYWLAV
+89 

-234 KMVSLAKHIP
+234 KMVSLAKHTP

-261 KAFEPSRHNDYVYNF
+261 KAFEPNRHNDYVYNF

-281 KYDIDQKEATDYA
+281 KYNIDQKEATDYA

-331 GKKPSIKMLKQWLS
+331 GKKPSMKMLKQWLS

-351 RNEVTGNYEVCSRDV
+351 RNEVTGYYEVCSRDV
-366 LKGKFHS
+366 LKGKFHR

-395 TLLPRLH
+395 TQQPRLH

-443 DTDGAHHTQED
+443 DTDSAHHTQED

-670 PGKYPAA
+670 PGKDVEARYIKFRYSSEILERIGGCPALSRYIYQQNLA
-677 SGFREK
+677 STLLRLGF
-683 AQIERHGLVRDRE
+683 ERKRRSK
-696 GGGRDEHRC
+696 
-705 HRIAIGMGGRPELTG
+705 GMGWFVIEKEVGEMNTDAI
-720 LRPVSDLLF
+720 VS
-729 AVSILFF
+729 
-736 PKTKIL
+736 
-742 IISNPSTHHI
+742 PS
-752 ECKTNQK
+752 EWEDDQN
-759 SDIIP
+759 
-764 SRR
+764 

>member
-15 LPSFFWTI
+15 MPSFFWTI

-66 NTKLMMPGIT
+66 NTKLMMPVIT

-100 DIDKIPDEKMQEV
+100 DIDKIPEEKMQEV
-113 IAKADKDPYVMARYV
+113 ITKVDKDPYVMARYV

-151 VELFD
+151 VELFG

-331 GKKPSIKMLKQWLS
+331 GKKPSMKMLKQWLS

-351 RNEVTGNYEVCSRDV
+351 RNEVTGYYEVCSRDV
-366 LKGKFHS
+366 LKGKFHH

-395 TLLPRLH
+395 TQLPRLH

-443 DTDGAHHTQED
+443 NTDGAHHTQED

-670 PGKYPAA
+670 PGKDVEARYIKFRYSSEILERIGGCPALSRYIYQQNLA
-677 SGFREK
+677 STLLRLGF
-683 AQIERHGLVRDRE
+683 ERKRRSK
-696 GGGRDEHRC
+696 
-705 HRIAIGMGGRPELTG
+705 GMGWFVIEKEVGEMNTDAI
-720 LRPVSDLLF
+720 VS
-729 AVSILFF
+729 
-736 PKTKIL
+736 
-742 IISNPSTHHI
+742 PS
-752 ECKTNQK
+752 EWEDDRN
-759 SDIIP
+759 
-764 SRR
+764 

>member
-15 LPSFFWTI
+15 MPSFFWTI

-100 DIDKIPDEKMQEV
+100 DIDKIPEEKMQEV
-113 IAKADKDPYVMARYV
+113 ITKADKDPYVMARYV

-331 GKKPSIKMLKQWLS
+331 GKKPSMKMLKQWLS

-351 RNEVTGNYEVCSRDV
+351 RNEVTGYYEVCSRDV
-366 LKGKFHS
+366 LKDKFHH

-395 TLLPRLH
+395 TQQPRLH

-413 NPLLDYLTALPAWDG
+413 NPLLDYLTALPTWDG

-443 DTDGAHHTQED
+443 NTDGAHHTQED

-670 PGKYPAA
+670 PGKDVEARYIKFRYSSEILERIGGCPALSRYIYQQNLA
-677 SGFREK
+677 STLLRLGF
-683 AQIERHGLVRDRE
+683 ERKRRSK
-696 GGGRDEHRC
+696 
-705 HRIAIGMGGRPELTG
+705 GMGWFVIEKEVGEMNTDAI
-720 LRPVSDLLF
+720 VS
-729 AVSILFF
+729 
-736 PKTKIL
+736 
-742 IISNPSTHHI
+742 PS
-752 ECKTNQK
+752 EWEDDRN
-759 SDIIP
+759 
-764 SRR
+764 

>member
-1 MNENYSISEEVEEV
+1 MNTNNSTSEEVEEV

-197 NSKPFELESKDIKR
+197 NSKPFELDTKDIKR

-244 TIDEAAASIE
+244 TIDEAAPAIE
-254 KLLETWG
+254 KLMESWG

-331 GKKPSIKMLKQWLS
+331 GKKPSMKMLKQWLS

-351 RNEVTGNYEVCSRDV
+351 RNEVTGYYEVCSRDV
-366 LKGKFHS
+366 IKGKFHR

-395 TLLPRLH
+395 TQQPRLH

-413 NPLLDYLTALPAWDG
+413 NPLLDFLTSLPAWDG

-670 PGKYPAA
+670 PGKDVEARYIKFRYSSEILERIGGCPALSRYIYQQNLA
-677 SGFREK
+677 STLLRLGF
-683 AQIERHGLVRDRE
+683 ERKRRSK
-696 GGGRDEHRC
+696 
-705 HRIAIGMGGRPELTG
+705 GMGWFVIEKEVGEMNTDAI
-720 LRPVSDLLF
+720 VS
-729 AVSILFF
+729 
-736 PKTKIL
+736 
-742 IISNPSTHHI
+742 PS
-752 ECKTNQK
+752 EWEDDRN
-759 SDIIP
+759 
-764 SRR
+764 

>member
-1 MNENYSISEEVEEV
+1 MNDNYSISEEVEEV
-15 LPSFFWTI
+15 MPSFFWTI

-113 IAKADKDPYVMARYV
+113 IAKTDKDPYVMARYV

-197 NSKPFELESKDIKR
+197 NSKPFELDTKDIKR

-217 MAEKYERRS
+217 MAEKYERHS

-244 TIDEAAASIE
+244 TIDEAAPAIE

-261 KAFEPSRHNDYVYNF
+261 KAFEPNRHNDYVYNF

-331 GKKPSIKMLKQWLS
+331 GKKPSMKMLKQWLS

-351 RNEVTGNYEVCSRDV
+351 RNEVTGYYEVCSRDV
-366 LKGKFHS
+366 LKGKFHR

-385 WIEMEEDGLQ
+385 WIGMEEDGLQ

-489 FKTTFFDKLLPKIL
+489 FKTTFFDKLLPKVL

-670 PGKYPAA
+670 PGKDVEARYIKFRYSSEILERIGGCPALSRYIYQQNLA
-677 SGFREK
+677 STLLRLGF
-683 AQIERHGLVRDRE
+683 
-696 GGGRDEHRC
+696 GRKR
-705 HRIAIGMGGRPELTG
+705 RSKGMGWFVIEKEVGEMNTDAI
-720 LRPVSDLLF
+720 VS
-729 AVSILFF
+729 
-736 PKTKIL
+736 
-742 IISNPSTHHI
+742 PS
-752 ECKTNQK
+752 EWEN
-759 SDIIP
+759 DP
-764 SRR
+764 N

>member
-1 MNENYSISEEVEEV
+1 MNENYSINKEVEEV
-15 LPSFFWTI
+15 MPSFFWTI

-113 IAKADKDPYVMARYV
+113 IEKADKDPYVMARYV

-197 NSKPFELESKDIKR
+197 NSKPFELDTKDIKR

-244 TIDEAAASIE
+244 TIDEAVPAIE

-261 KAFEPSRHNDYVYNF
+261 KAFEPNRHNDYVYNF

-281 KYDIDQKEATDYA
+281 KYNIDQKEATDYA

-331 GKKPSIKMLKQWLS
+331 GKKPSMKMLKQWLS

-351 RNEVTGNYEVCSRDV
+351 RNEVTGYYEVCSRDV
-366 LKGKFHS
+366 LKGKFHR

-413 NPLLDYLTALPAWDG
+413 NPLLDFLTSLPAWDG
-428 KTDYIQM
+428 KTDHIQM

-443 DTDGAHHTQED
+443 NTDGAHHTQED

-489 FKTTFFDKLLPKIL
+489 FKTTFFDKLLPKVL

-605 HPIDYQHVYAQ
+605 HPIDYLHVYAQ

-670 PGKYPAA
+670 PGKDVEARYIKFRYSSEILERIGGCPALSRYIYQQNLA
-677 SGFREK
+677 STLLRLGF
-683 AQIERHGLVRDRE
+683 ERKRRSK
-696 GGGRDEHRC
+696 
-705 HRIAIGMGGRPELTG
+705 GMGWFVIEKEVGEMNTDAI
-720 LRPVSDLLF
+720 VS
-729 AVSILFF
+729 
-736 PKTKIL
+736 
-742 IISNPSTHHI
+742 PS
-752 ECKTNQK
+752 EWEDDQN
-759 SDIIP
+759 
-764 SRR
+764 

>member
-1 MNENYSISEEVEEV
+1 MNENYSTSEEVEEV

-197 NSKPFELESKDIKR
+197 NSKPFELDTKDIKR

-226 SRRRKPSQ
+226 NRRRKPSQ

-318 RGTWQFMR
+318 RGTWQFMH

-331 GKKPSIKMLKQWLS
+331 GKKPSMKMLKQWLS

-351 RNEVTGNYEVCSRDV
+351 RNEVTGYYEVCSRDV
-366 LKGKFHS
+366 IKGKFHH

-670 PGKYPAA
+670 PGKDVEARYIKFRYSSEILERIGGCPALSRYIYQQNLA
-677 SGFREK
+677 STLLRLGF
-683 AQIERHGLVRDRE
+683 ERKRRSK
-696 GGGRDEHRC
+696 
-705 HRIAIGMGGRPELTG
+705 GMGWFVIEKEVGEMNTDAI
-720 LRPVSDLLF
+720 VS
-729 AVSILFF
+729 
-736 PKTKIL
+736 
-742 IISNPSTHHI
+742 PS
-752 ECKTNQK
+752 EWEDDRN
-759 SDIIP
+759 
-764 SRR
+764 

>member
-1 MNENYSISEEVEEV
+1 MNTNNSTSEEVEEV
-15 LPSFFWTI
+15 LPSLFWTI
-23 ASSEGHQLINKDE
+23 ASSEGHQLITKDE

-156 VVVRKAMDYFSILL
+156 VMVRKAMDYFSILL
-170 GVPADEKCCDITR
+170 GVPADEKCSDITR

-197 NSKPFELESKDIKR
+197 NSKPFELDTKDIKT

-254 KLLETWG
+254 KLLESWG

-276 GLTCL
+276 GLTCV

-294 DQHFSAQYPKT
+294 DQHFSAQYPET
-305 VSVMNQAYKHQEQ
+305 VSVMKQAYKHQEQ

-331 GKKPSIKMLKQWLS
+331 GKKPSMKMLKQWLS
-345 MRYEFH
+345 MRYKFH
-351 RNEVTGNYEVCSRDV
+351 RNEVTGYYEVCSRDV
-366 LKGKFHS
+366 IKGKFHR

-395 TLLPRLH
+395 TQLPRLH

-413 NPLLDYLTALPAWDG
+413 NPLLDYLTDLPAWDG

-443 DTDGAHHTQED
+443 NTDGAHHTQEE

-489 FKTTFFDKLLPKIL
+489 FKTTFFDKLLPKML

-670 PGKYPAA
+670 PGKDVEARFIKFRYSSEIMERIGGCPALSRYIYQQNLA
-677 SGFREK
+677 STLLRLGF
-683 AQIERHGLVRDRE
+683 ERHRKAKGIGWFVIEKEMGEMNTDSIVSPSEWEDDR
-696 GGGRDEHRC
+696 
-705 HRIAIGMGGRPELTG
+705 
-720 LRPVSDLLF
+720 
-729 AVSILFF
+729 
-736 PKTKIL
+736 
-742 IISNPSTHHI
+742 N
-752 ECKTNQK
+752 
-759 SDIIP
+759 
-764 SRR
+764 

>member
-1 MNENYSISEEVEEV
+1 MNTNNSTSEEVEEV

-76 ASALMDGQGKQVA
+76 ASALMDGHGKQVA

-197 NSKPFELESKDIKR
+197 DSKPFELESKDIKR

-254 KLLETWG
+254 KLMESWG

-331 GKKPSIKMLKQWLS
+331 GKKPSMKMLKQWLS

-351 RNEVTGNYEVCSRDV
+351 RNEVTGYYEVCSRDV
-366 LKGKFHS
+366 IKGKFHR

-395 TLLPRLH
+395 TQQPRLH

-489 FKTTFFDKLLPKIL
+489 FKTTFFDKLLPKVL

-670 PGKYPAA
+670 PGKDVEARYIKFRYSSEILERIGGCPALSRYIYQQNLA
-677 SGFREK
+677 STLLRLGF
-683 AQIERHGLVRDRE
+683 ERKRRSK
-696 GGGRDEHRC
+696 
-705 HRIAIGMGGRPELTG
+705 GMGWFVIEKEVGEMNTDAI
-720 LRPVSDLLF
+720 VS
-729 AVSILFF
+729 
-736 PKTKIL
+736 
-742 IISNPSTHHI
+742 PS
-752 ECKTNQK
+752 EWEDDRN
-759 SDIIP
+759 
-764 SRR
+764 

>member
-89 NILKPTYWLAV
+89 NIQKPTYWLAV
-100 DIDKIPDEKMQEV
+100 DIDKIPEEKMQEV

-281 KYDIDQKEATDYA
+281 KYNIDQKEATDYA

-331 GKKPSIKMLKQWLS
+331 GKKPSMKMLKQWLS

-351 RNEVTGNYEVCSRDV
+351 RNEVTGYYEVCSRDV
-366 LKGKFHS
+366 IKGKFHH

-443 DTDGAHHTQED
+443 DTDSAHHTQED

-670 PGKYPAA
+670 PGKDVEARYIKFRYSSEILERIGGCPALSRYIYQQNLA
-677 SGFREK
+677 STLLRLGF
-683 AQIERHGLVRDRE
+683 ERKRRSK
-696 GGGRDEHRC
+696 
-705 HRIAIGMGGRPELTG
+705 GMGWFVIEKEVGEMNTDAI
-720 LRPVSDLLF
+720 VS
-729 AVSILFF
+729 
-736 PKTKIL
+736 
-742 IISNPSTHHI
+742 PS
-752 ECKTNQK
+752 EWEDDRN
-759 SDIIP
+759 
-764 SRR
+764 

>member
-1 MNENYSISEEVEEV
+1 MNENYSINKEVEEV
-15 LPSFFWTI
+15 MPSFFWTI

-89 NILKPTYWLAV
+89 NIQKPTYWLAV
-100 DIDKIPDEKMQEV
+100 DIDKIPEEKMQEV

-211 LYFKKS
+211 LYLKKS

-244 TIDEAAASIE
+244 TIDEAAPAIE

-331 GKKPSIKMLKQWLS
+331 GKKPSMKMLKQWLS

-351 RNEVTGNYEVCSRDV
+351 RNEVTGYYEVCSRDV

-395 TLLPRLH
+395 TQQPRLH

-413 NPLLDYLTALPAWDG
+413 NPLLDYLTALPEWDG

-542 LSAFKSCVTKL
+542 LSAFKNCVTKL

-590 RYSPW
+590 RYAPW

-670 PGKYPAA
+670 PGKDVEARYIKFRYSSEILERIGGCPALSRYIYQQNLA
-677 SGFREK
+677 STLLRLGF
-683 AQIERHGLVRDRE
+683 ERKRRSK
-696 GGGRDEHRC
+696 
-705 HRIAIGMGGRPELTG
+705 GMGWFVIEKEVGEMNTDAI
-720 LRPVSDLLF
+720 VS
-729 AVSILFF
+729 
-736 PKTKIL
+736 
-742 IISNPSTHHI
+742 PS
-752 ECKTNQK
+752 EWEDDRN
-759 SDIIP
+759 
-764 SRR
+764 

>member
-1 MNENYSISEEVEEV
+1 MKENYSISEEVEEV

-89 NILKPTYWLAV
+89 NIQKPTYWLAV
-100 DIDKIPDEKMQEV
+100 DIDKIPEEKMQEV

-197 NSKPFELESKDIKR
+197 NSKPFELDTKDIKR
-211 LYFKKS
+211 LYLKKS

-244 TIDEAAASIE
+244 TIDEAAPAIE
-254 KLLETWG
+254 KLMETWG

-331 GKKPSIKMLKQWLS
+331 SKKPSMKMLKQWLS

-351 RNEVTGNYEVCSRDV
+351 RNEVTGYYEVCSRDV
-366 LKGKFHS
+366 LKGKFHH

-395 TLLPRLH
+395 TQQPRLH

-443 DTDGAHHTQED
+443 NTDGAHHTQED

-605 HPIDYQHVYAQ
+605 YPIDYQHVYAQ
-616 AVALGKEVMERQRK
+616 AVALGQEVMERQRK

-639 TTEDIEVM
+639 TTPDIEVM

-670 PGKYPAA
+670 PGKDVEARYIKFRYSSEILERIGGCPALSRYIYQQNLA
-677 SGFREK
+677 STLLRLGF
-683 AQIERHGLVRDRE
+683 ERKRRSK
-696 GGGRDEHRC
+696 
-705 HRIAIGMGGRPELTG
+705 GMGWFVIEKEVGEMNTDAI
-720 LRPVSDLLF
+720 VS
-729 AVSILFF
+729 
-736 PKTKIL
+736 
-742 IISNPSTHHI
+742 PS
-752 ECKTNQK
+752 EWEDDRN
-759 SDIIP
+759 
-764 SRR
+764 